1 MTKEA
6 IRKVVEEALN
16 ISAVEDALVKILS
29 NELDP
34 QDIAREIWDMY
45 EDEIIEA
52 AAGVAAESFLP
63 F

>member
-6 IRKVVEEALN
+6 IRKFVEEALN

>member
-29 NELDP
+29 NEP
-34 QDIAREIWDMY
+34 PS
-45 EDEIIEA
+45 
-52 AAGVAAESFLP
+52 GVRGFSP
-63 F
+63 